1 MVSVSPPTI
10 PRRSLTHDVAVLK
23 KRSIPDSNHAEYKK
37 WLRYYL
43 DFCGKY
49 PLPDSKSERVK
60 LFINKL
66 REKKQTPE
74 QQKHA
79 AHVVLLFF
87 EIQTK
92 KEISPSPR
100 MAPPTASSPNPSPR
114 QPQRLWEDVIPGT
127 SYLIIS
133 FCYMHEF
140 AET

>member
-1 MVSVSPPTI
+1 M
-10 PRRSLTHDVAVLK
+10 AVLK
-23 KRSIPDSNHAEYKK
+23 KRSIPDSSHAEYKK

-49 PLPDSKSERVK
+49 PLSDSKSERVK

-79 AHVVLLFF
+79 AHAVSLFF

-92 KEISPSPR
+92 KEISPSPHI
-100 MAPPTASSPNPSPR
+100 APPTASSPKPSPR
-114 QPQRLWEDVIPGT
+114 QPQRLWEEGYVVTSESPEWDKVI
-127 SYLIIS
+127 SDLA
-133 FCYMHEF
+133 
-140 AET
+140 AEIKTRHYSRKTLKTYAL